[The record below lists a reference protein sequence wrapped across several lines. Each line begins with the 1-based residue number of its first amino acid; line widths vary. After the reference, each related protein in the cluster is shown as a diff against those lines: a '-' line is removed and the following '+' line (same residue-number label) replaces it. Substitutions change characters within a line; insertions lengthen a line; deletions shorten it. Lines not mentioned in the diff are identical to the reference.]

1 MLSYFPIDI
10 YDSHQARKIKEIY
23 NYFIAIIL
31 ITIISQHY
39 LNISSSKKARKP
51 NYTGANMSSSLMQ
64 TNLCEVFILYL
75 VLLIRSNHL
84 PLLI

>member
-1 MLSYFPIDI
+1 MLSYFLIDI

-39 LNISSSKKARKP
+39 LTFQVQKRQGNQI
-51 NYTGANMSSSLMQ
+51 TQ
-64 TNLCEVFILYL
+64 E
-75 VLLIRSNHL
+75 LICL
-84 PLLI
+84 QA